1 MGLKCDIDHMMHGNG
16 HPGEVGD
23 RKKVDQAEFKNE
35 HPNIEGF
42 LLNFD
47 VTSNQAKT
55 QEKEQLPFGDS

>member
-1 MGLKCDIDHMMHGNG
+1 MMHGNG

-23 RKKVDQAEFKNE
+23 RKKVDRAEFKNE

-42 LLNFD
+42 SLNFD

-55 QEKEQLPFGDS
+55 RGKEQLPFGDS